1 MKNVGFK
8 YAVLNKQMHPQFLS
22 DATTL
27 DELIEDTKQYFRDH
41 PAGHLDYEM
50 KVIKN
55 KNSDLLD
62 GTQIIKRIGISKAE
76 VHYFVLS
83 IVHITKDIPVID
95 AKWEQ
100 QEDNCQSVTIID
112 ANYIK

>member
-8 YAVLNKQMHPQFLS
+8 YAVFNKQMYPRFLS

-27 DELIEDTKQYFRDH
+27 EELIEDTKQYFRDH
-41 PAGHLDYEM
+41 PAGYLDYDM
-50 KVIKN
+50 KVVQNKN
-55 KNSDLLD
+55 KDLLD
-62 GTQIIKRIGISKAE
+62 GTQIIKSISGAE

-83 IVHITKDIPVID
+83 IAHITNGIPVID

-100 QEDNCQSVTIID
+100 QEVNCQSVTII
-112 ANYIK
+112 K